1 LAMRIDMIA
10 ASPQS
15 GRKWYTVRLEGRR
28 GYMGSATA
36 AAAIFAPQHAVTLQ
50 RDAGSCAPAPP
61 VGMACWCSVENRIV
75 LTAG

>member
-1 LAMRIDMIA
+1 
-10 ASPQS
+10 
-15 GRKWYTVRLEGRR
+15 
-28 GYMGSATA
+28 MGSATA
-36 AAAIFAPQHAVTLQ
+36 AAAIFAPRHAVTLQ